1 MLADGYREV
10 GISQEAGIFSTG
22 KSNFNTSM
30 VTQNFGRNGSD
41 VFVTG
46 VAYADKNADNFY
58 SVGEGRAGVT
68 YATAANTTTTAAAG
82 GYALKIAP
90 GAAVDVT
97 GTVGALAFS
106 VRLDVSFGNAKLD
119 VVNGDTFFTATDITL
134 QTGINKA
141 RLLGTADLD
150 ATGNAAANDLQG
162 NKAANILSGLDGL
175 DNLFGGAGNDT
186 LLGGAGN
193 DKLSGGDGADSLLG
207 GSGLDVLI
215 GGAGADRLNGEAGA
229 DVLTGGL
236 GADAF
241 VFTADGGK
249 DRVTDFARDDRLLID
264 NAIWGNTALTAKQ
277 VVAQFGEM
285 VGRTAVLDF
294 DNGQSITLTGVTK
307 LAGLDA
313 YITII

>member
-1 MLADGYREV
+1 
-10 GISQEAGIFSTG
+10 
-22 KSNFNTSM
+22 
-30 VTQNFGRNGSD
+30 
-41 VFVTG
+41 
-46 VAYADKNADNFY
+46 
-58 SVGEGRAGVT
+58 
-68 YATAANTTTTAAAG
+68 
-82 GYALKIAP
+82 
-90 GAAVDVT
+90 
-97 GTVGALAFS
+97 
-106 VRLDVSFGNAKLD
+106 
-119 VVNGDTFFTATDITL
+119 L